1 MPYRDLFLFVIVVLF
16 ILTVNPSFKESIDGT
31 IPVSFPRNDTIKLP
45 SNMVQGD
52 ITVQG
57 PVLLGIEG
65 TGADLTYLEANQSQL
80 LFNSSGYDRSS
91 DAVIYTNDNGLT
103 IKAAKLNLEAE
114 VNTGTLGAP
123 SANLSFMHVNRSD
136 SDRYPNG
143 GSGIHTWD
151 LYANGAIGAG
161 SNGQVAAYLNRD
173 GNIGSNGTA
182 TFNTVNGQSLK
193 IENVDVLVKIDEL
206 NSKVGQINQGIGE
219 LHRDIDRRNAEILR
233 KAKELAEAAAR
244 EVERRARDAYN
255 SVKSAFGF

>member
-16 ILTVNPSFKESIDGT
+16 ILTVNPSFKEPIDGT

-65 TGADLTYLEANQSQL
+65 TGADLTYLEANQTQL

-103 IKAAKLNLEAE
+103 IKASKLNLEAE

-136 SDRYPNG
+136 TDRYPN

-161 SNGQVAAYLNRD
+161 TNGQVAAYLNRD

-206 NSKVGQINQGIGE
+206 NSKVGQINQGIAE

-233 KAKELAEAAAR
+233 RLQEAAR
-244 EVERRARDAYN
+244 EAERIARDAWN
-255 SVKSAFGF
+255 SAKSAFGF